1 MLRAAVNQA
10 PRTSPT
16 HPLAPHPR
24 KPPPPSPPDSSNVI
38 FVCVLPS
45 QLEEVLSKLKFDHER
60 HTIISLVST
69 STLPQLISLSSLPP
83 TSVFKMICLP
93 SVATHDGTCLLV
105 PKSETVKKI
114 LTPLGGCVGCE
125 SEDIMTKMM
134 IPACLM
140 GPMYAIMKG
149 NLDWMVKN
157 GVPAK
162 DASYYIGRTYLG
174 IAKDAE
180 AKCTD
185 PKHFTDLIEE
195 QTPGGI
201 NQQAIE
207 NLTKLGAL
215 DSYDKAMDK
224 ILERLTGRGDGK
236 A

>member
-1 MLRAAVNQA
+1 L
-10 PRTSPT
+10 
-16 HPLAPHPR
+16 
-24 KPPPPSPPDSSNVI
+24 DSSDVI
-38 FVCVLPS
+38 FVCVLPA
-45 QLEEVLSKLKFDHER
+45 QLEEVMSKLIFDPKR
-60 HTIISLVST
+60 HTLISLVST
-69 STLPQLISLSSLPP
+69 SNLPQLTFLSSLPL
-83 TSVFKMICLP
+83 SNVFKMICLP

-105 PKSETVKKI
+105 PKSHVVKKV
-114 LTPLGGCVGCE
+114 LMPLGGCVDCD

-157 GVPAK
+157 GVPAE

-180 AKCTD
+180 AKCSD
-185 PKHFTDLIEE
+185 PNHFKDLIEE

-215 DSYDKAMDK
+215 DNYDTAMDK
-224 ILERLTGRGDGK
+224 ILERLKGGGDGK
-236 A
+236 V

>member
-1 MLRAAVNQA
+1 M
-10 PRTSPT
+10 
-16 HPLAPHPR
+16 
-24 KPPPPSPPDSSNVI
+24 
-38 FVCVLPS
+38 
-45 QLEEVLSKLKFDHER
+45 SKLIFDPKR
-60 HTIISLVST
+60 HTLISLVST
-69 STLPQLISLSSLPP
+69 SNLPQLTFLSSLPL
-83 TSVFKMICLP
+83 SNVFKMICLP

-105 PKSETVKKI
+105 PKSHVVKKV
-114 LTPLGGCVGCE
+114 LMPLGGCVDCD

-157 GVPAK
+157 GVPAE

-180 AKCTD
+180 AKCSD
-185 PKHFTDLIEE
+185 PNHFKDLIEE

-215 DSYDKAMDK
+215 DNYDTAMDK
-224 ILERLTGRGDGK
+224 ILERLKGGGDGK
-236 A
+236 V